1 MELIPADLQG
11 ESTLIRISSDHIANF
26 PWELGPP
33 QTDGYV
39 EWRHT
44 YRSKRYALPVLPWKF
59 YTTKGYQRNLE
70 SGIWLISANKMDP
83 VRKSKQGF
91 SDWNSIN

>member
-11 ESTLIRISSDHIANF
+11 ESTLIRISSDHIANL

-39 EWRHT
+39 E
-44 YRSKRYALPVLPWKF
+44 
-59 YTTKGYQRNLE
+59 
-70 SGIWLISANKMDP
+70 
-83 VRKSKQGF
+83 
-91 SDWNSIN
+91 